1 MRHDIT
7 LDHGLRQITV
17 VISGPCS
24 VEDMR
29 TVQRA
34 VAATPGFDP
43 DLAQLADFSG
53 VENFNA
59 SILDLIALAR
69 SAPFS
74 RHAVRAY
81 VATPSWAFGMLRKF
95 ALAAETIGYD
105 NVQVFNE
112 PAKAR
117 AWLAARRA
125 AQVAAEAEHH
135 APVV

>member
-1 MRHDIT
+1 MRHAIAIDPAS
-7 LDHGLRQITV
+7 RQITV
-17 VISGPCS
+17 VIAGPCT

-29 TVQRA
+29 AVQRA

-43 DLAQLADFSG
+43 DLAQLADFSA
-53 VENFNA
+53 VENFDA
-59 SILDLIALAR
+59 SILDLISLAR

-74 RHAVRAY
+74 RHTARAY

-95 ALAAETIGYD
+95 ALAAETIGYA
-105 NVQVFNE
+105 NVQVFND

-117 AWLAARRA
+117 AWLAERRA
-125 AQVAAEAEHH
+125 TQVAAEAEKH

>member
-1 MRHDIT
+1 MRHEIAIDPENC
-7 LDHGLRQITV
+7 QITV
-17 VISGPCS
+17 VISGPCT

-43 DLAQLADFSG
+43 ELAQLADFSA

-59 SILDLIALAR
+59 SVLDLIALAR

-74 RHAVRAY
+74 RHATRAY

-95 ALAAETIGYD
+95 ALAAETIGYG
-105 NVQVFNE
+105 NVRVFND

-117 AWLAARRA
+117 AWLAERRA
-125 AQVAAEAEHH
+125 SRIAAEAEKH